1 MNGETILS
9 EESARENFKK
19 FVDFYDIDEKD
30 LEDETIKKF
39 MGGIIRAVRK
49 GRLEFEDTEDGLIV
63 HQNLVRPVGKV
74 SRLTYGQFN
83 GAAKKAID
91 TQKGEVAKI
100 HAMMAKLSRE
110 SMGLIEKL
118 VGPDYSTMESLAV
131 LFSVA

>member
-1 MNGETILS
+1 MNGENILS
-9 EESARENFKK
+9 EESALENFQK
-19 FVDFYDIDEKD
+19 FVDFYDVDEKD

-39 MGGIIRAVRK
+39 IGGIIRAIRR
-49 GRLEFEDTEDGLIV
+49 GRLEFEDTEDGLVI
-63 HQNLVRPVGKV
+63 HQNLVRSVGGV
-74 SRLTYGQFN
+74 SRITYSQFN

-110 SMGLIEKL
+110 SMGFIEKL
-118 VGPDYSTMESLAV
+118 IGPDYSTMESLAV